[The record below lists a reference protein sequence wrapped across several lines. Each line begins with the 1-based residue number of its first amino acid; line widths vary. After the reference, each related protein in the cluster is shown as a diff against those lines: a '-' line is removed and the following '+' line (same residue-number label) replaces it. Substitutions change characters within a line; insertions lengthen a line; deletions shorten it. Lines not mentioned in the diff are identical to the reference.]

1 MTSAA
6 RQPVGCGPEL
16 PPLAQYSRSLECL
29 TRASWVR
36 FPHHRLGSARVSQI
50 PVNEKGRLS
59 GAALVRSNSL
69 SKSHVSRRRRSG
81 VIAFA
86 AHFHR
91 EVQTEEGTLW
101 VRFDQLMSSGALHIR
116 TSTVRRHDKGPRI
129 VGSSLQR
136 LFILV
141 IVRTNDVERLGFD

>member
-1 MTSAA
+1 
-6 RQPVGCGPEL
+6 
-16 PPLAQYSRSLECL
+16 
-29 TRASWVR
+29 
-36 FPHHRLGSARVSQI
+36 
-50 PVNEKGRLS
+50 
-59 GAALVRSNSL
+59 
-69 SKSHVSRRRRSG
+69 HVSRRRRSG

-91 EVQTEEGTLW
+91 EVQTEECTLW

-141 IVRTNDVERLGFD
+141 IVRTNDVERLGFDWRITLPTYEWRHSNGSHFLLSDALVVDKLGS